1 MTGPN
6 QTSPEQLPR
15 INRQWFDWFAW
26 YSRKYL
32 ARHFRAMRLLKTDA
46 ERAGPD
52 IPLVA
57 YMNHASWWDPLVGL
71 LIAKEFWPGRNHYG
85 AMDREALE
93 SYKFFEK
100 IGFFGVDR
108 GTPRGAVQFLKMAQ
122 AITSSPANAL
132 WMTPQG
138 RFADARERPAELMAG
153 LPQVLSRLTSGV
165 VQPIAIEYV
174 FWNERLPEV
183 LVHLGTTR
191 EIASL
196 SRDRHT
202 CQHELSQLLTI
213 AQDELQVAAMQRNPD
228 LFETLIDGGEGMS
241 SIYGWWRS
249 LRLRWKRKPPVSN

>member
-1 MTGPN
+1 
-6 QTSPEQLPR
+6 
-15 INRQWFDWFAW
+15 
-26 YSRKYL
+26 
-32 ARHFRAMRLLKTDA
+32 MRLLKTDA

-52 IPLVA
+52 VPLVA

-85 AMDREALE
+85 AMIGSPRKLQVLREDR
-93 SYKFFEK
+93 FFW
-100 IGFFGVDR
+100 R
-108 GTPRGAVQFLKMAQ
+108 GSWYAAGAVQFLKMAQ

-191 EIASL
+191 EIAQSFARPSYL
-196 SRDRHT
+196 PAGN
-202 CQHELSQLLTI
+202 C
-213 AQDELQVAAMQRNPD
+213 RNC
-228 LFETLIDGGEGMS
+228 
-241 SIYGWWRS
+241 
-249 LRLRWKRKPPVSN
+249 